1 MISDFLSVL
10 IFFIVGAGFV
20 FMTLTIS
27 WLLRPRRQTAVK
39 NSIYECGEP
48 TLGSAEIQFNVRY
61 YIFALLFVIFD
72 VEVLFIIPWAVA
84 YKTIGFS
91 SFLQMMAFIIIL
103 LIGLAYAW
111 KKGDLKWY

>member
-10 IFFIVGAGFV
+10 IFFIVGSGFV
-20 FMTLTIS
+20 LMTLSIS
-27 WLLRPRRQTAVK
+27 WLLRPRRQSAVK

-48 TLGSAEIQFNVRY
+48 THGSCEIQFNVRY

-72 VEVLFIIPWAVA
+72 VEVLFMLPWAVA
-84 YKTIGFS
+84 YKTLGIS
-91 SFLQMMAFIIIL
+91 SFFQMMAFIIIL

-111 KKGDLKWY
+111 RKGDLKWY